1 MNRLENKVAIITGG
15 AGAIGSA
22 TVERFISEGARV
34 AVADNRFELAR
45 DVTGKFGD
53 RAFAVHIDAGDAAS
67 VERAINASVAHFGDG
82 LDILFNTIALTSS
95 EFMRKDTTAVEVPL
109 DVWEQA
115 MRINATGLLLTCRF
129 AIPYMIAKG
138 GGSIINTSAGSAL
151 AGDLTRIAYGSSKA
165 AVIAMSEHIAVQY
178 GRDGIRCNVICPG
191 VIFTEERSKPIADLI
206 ETMKEHILTPRF
218 GRPPDMA
225 ALAAYFAADESAY
238 VTGQT
243 ICCDGGQLI
252 HQPHVADTRRLIS
265 RGVPG

>member
-1 MNRLENKVAIITGG
+1 MKRLDGKVAIITGG

-22 TVERFISEGARV
+22 TVERFVAEGARV
-34 AVADNRFELAR
+34 AVADNRIELAR
-45 DVTGKFGD
+45 DVASRFGD
-53 RAFAVHIDAGDAAS
+53 KAFAVHLDAADADS
-67 VERAINASVAHFGDG
+67 VKQAIDVSVAHFDDG
-82 LDILFNTIALTSS
+82 LDILFNTIALTTS
-95 EFMRKDTTAVEVPL
+95 EFMRKDTTAVDVPL
-109 DVWEQA
+109 EVWDQA
-115 MRINATGLLLTCRF
+115 MRVNATGLFLACRF
-129 AIPYMIAKG
+129 AIPYMIARG

-178 GRDGIRCNVICPG
+178 GRDGIRCNIICPG

-225 ALAAYFAADESAY
+225 ALATYFAADESAY

-252 HQPHVADTRRLIS
+252 HQPHVADTRKLIA